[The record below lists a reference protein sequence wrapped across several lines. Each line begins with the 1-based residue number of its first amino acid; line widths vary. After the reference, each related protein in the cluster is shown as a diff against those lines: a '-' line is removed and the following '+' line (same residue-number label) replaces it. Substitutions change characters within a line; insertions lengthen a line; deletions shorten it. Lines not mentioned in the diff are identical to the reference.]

1 MMYEIVKDSKFI
13 KKAKRFFKRNPKLKD
28 KFKIII
34 YQLML
39 NPFDPSLKTH
49 KLKGNLKGLSS
60 CSLNFE
66 YRIILNIKIVE
77 KKIYLIDIGTH
88 DDVY

>member
-1 MMYEIVKDSKFI
+1 
-13 KKAKRFFKRNPKLKD
+13 
-28 KFKIII
+28 
-34 YQLML
+34 ML
-39 NPFDPSLKTH
+39 NPFDHSLKTH